1 MKVIVEFGIALKLGY
16 FMMDNATNNNTVKRG
31 KPQQQAVE
39 VQSVGLASV
48 LVERD

>member
-1 MKVIVEFGIALKLGY
+1 MFALIVDLNITILLVER
-16 FMMDNATNNNTVKRG
+16 D

>member
-1 MKVIVEFGIALKLGY
+1 MKEI
-16 FMMDNATNNNTVKRG
+16 VKRD
-31 KPQQQAVE
+31 KPQQQAEE

>member
-1 MKVIVEFGIALKLGY
+1 MRLKKYQGGKRIYSTTTVSVE
-16 FMMDNATNNNTVKRG
+16 RG

-48 LVERD
+48 LVERDCLLI